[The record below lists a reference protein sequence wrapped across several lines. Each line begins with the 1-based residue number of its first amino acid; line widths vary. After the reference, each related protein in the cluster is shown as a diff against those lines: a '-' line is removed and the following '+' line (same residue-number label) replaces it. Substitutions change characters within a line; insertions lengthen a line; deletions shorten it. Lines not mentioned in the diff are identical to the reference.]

1 MPVYRLFLFLVSA
14 PPVAGQTNP
23 SSLSEAIQLFHVS
36 MNKLRQTIQD
46 QEKIISEQQA
56 KIAKL
61 EDENAGMEETIH
73 LLTAEYSQLTEEL
86 AVKTKDAK
94 ESCEAEK
101 THMREEFDFEIWERC
116 GEERTSNENEHSQEE
131 EETNRQWIGSLIDFD
146 IKQLYIDVIN
156 DMKIKFESGGLNVDQ
171 KVAATGVI
179 TGTQMLLGEKSFEVL
194 GLQIGDRNSIQIFEV
209 LKGWKEAGNMTAQQ
223 DNAMQDLAVDT
234 QVRMCTLLKHE

>member
-1 MPVYRLFLFLVSA
+1 MPLYLLFLFVVSA

-101 THMREEFDFEIWERC
+101 THLREEFDFEIWERC
-116 GEERTSNENEHSQEE
+116 REERTSNESEHSQKE
-131 EETNRQWIGSLIDFD
+131 EETNRQTDLD

-194 GLQIGDRNSIQIFEV
+194 GLQIGDRNSVQIFEV

>member
-1 MPVYRLFLFLVSA
+1 MPVYLLFLFVVSA
-14 PPVAGQTNP
+14 PPVAGQEKP
-23 SSLSEAIQLFHVS
+23 SSLAEAIQLFHVS

-101 THMREEFDFEIWERC
+101 THLREEFDFEIWERC
-116 GEERTSNENEHSQEE
+116 REERTSNESEHSQKE
-131 EETNRQWIGSLIDFD
+131 EETSRQTDLD

-194 GLQIGDRNSIQIFEV
+194 GLQIGDRNSVQIFEV

>member
-1 MPVYRLFLFLVSA
+1 MPVFLLFLFVVSA

-23 SSLSEAIQLFHVS
+23 SSLFEAIQLFHVS

-101 THMREEFDFEIWERC
+101 THLREEFDFEIWERC
-116 GEERTSNENEHSQEE
+116 REERTSNESEHSQKE
-131 EETNRQWIGSLIDFD
+131 EETSRQTDLD

-194 GLQIGDRNSIQIFEV
+194 GLQIGDRNSVQIFEV

>member
-1 MPVYRLFLFLVSA
+1 MPVYLLFLFIVSA

-116 GEERTSNENEHSQEE
+116 REERTSNESEHSQKE
-131 EETNRQWIGSLIDFD
+131 EETSRQTDLD

-194 GLQIGDRNSIQIFEV
+194 GLQIGDRNSVQIFEV